1 MKLFEHVC
9 PNCKYL
15 NTDGE
20 ILFTCPDCSCND
32 ITNTEVLKSAEE
44 AYEVCEDVDLDG
56 ELYEGEEY
64 PSLEDMEGA

>member
-15 NTDGE
+15 NTDSE

-44 AYEVCEDVDLDG
+44 IFDDVDLDG
-56 ELYEGEEY
+56 ELYEEY